1 MDDVRS
7 GDRPD
12 GWALALSDEPII
24 AAKSQANQ
32 LPFAVLLAF
41 FRTHGRFPRPQEE
54 IDPEAVAELAWRIG
68 MTSAKTLAVSERT
81 LKRHRAEIR
90 PLLGFREAT
99 VADGVVLTAW
109 LRDHAVAVSR
119 DMASEGRARTALP
132 GH

>member
-54 IDPEAVAELAWRIG
+54 IDPEAVAELAWRRPVRLSG
-68 MTSAKTLAVSERT
+68 TGNCHKGEVLAKPRDGSDRRRGGA
-81 LKRHRAEIR
+81 AE
-90 PLLGFREAT
+90 
-99 VADGVVLTAW
+99 VA
-109 LRDHAVAVSR
+109 
-119 DMASEGRARTALP
+119 
-132 GH
+132 